1 MGLSSAD
8 VARLFRELGPLI
20 LQRALRL
27 LGNRADAEEA
37 TQEVFVRV
45 IQAADDYEDRAKLA
59 HWVYRITTRYCLN
72 QLRNSK
78 RRRDLF
84 AQHGPDKEA
93 LITRR
98 SPEAMMTLRRLL
110 AAAPPLQAQ
119 AVVHVLLDG
128 MSRSDAAS
136 EMGISRRKLGRLID
150 DFRAFADAQ
159 VALPEEQA
167 S

>member
-1 MGLSSAD
+1 MGLTSAE

-45 IQAADDYEDRAKLA
+45 IQAADDYFDQAKLA

-72 QLRNSK
+72 QLRNSR

-84 AQHGPDKEA
+84 ALHGPNHEA
-93 LITRR
+93 LVTRR

-110 AAAPPLQAQ
+110 AMAPELQAQ
-119 AVVHVLLDG
+119 AAVHVLLDG
-128 MSRSDAAS
+128 MSRSDAAT
-136 EMGISRRKLGRLID
+136 EMNISRRKLGRLLD
-150 DFRAFADAQ
+150 EFQAFADAH
-159 VALPEEQA
+159 VALPDEQA